1 MKVLI
6 VCRSKN
12 GKISPFISE
21 QVDFIKKNGI
31 ECQYFFIS
39 SSGIK
44 GYLKTLKSMKAKINS
59 FQPDLIHAHY
69 GLSGLLANLQRTTP
83 VVTTYHGSDI
93 NLPKAFRL
101 SKFAIRLSKYNIFV
115 SQKNLDKSSK
125 YSKKLTLIPCGV
137 DTNFFSPIEQSK
149 AKAMLQFTSNKK
161 RVLFAGAFS
170 NNVKNSKLAM
180 EAISLLEN
188 IELIELKGY
197 TRQQVVHLMNAVDV
211 CLMTSF
217 TEGSP
222 QFIKEAMACN
232 CPIVSTDVGDVSSVI
247 SGVEGCYISSYDPKD
262 VANKISLAIEKNS
275 RTNGKNKIEIMKLDS
290 NNIAKRIVEIYKKVV
305 GCI

>member
-1 MKVLI
+1 MKIIV

-21 QVDFIKKNGI
+21 QVDFIRRNGI
-31 ECQYFFIS
+31 ECHYCLINRSGVYGYIS
-39 SSGIK
+39 
-44 GYLKTLKSMKAKINS
+44 TLKSLRKLIKSVHPNI
-59 FQPDLIHAHY
+59 IHAHY
-69 GLSGLLANLQRTTP
+69 GLSGLLSNLQRKVP

-101 SKFAIRLSKYNIFV
+101 SKLAIRLSRYNIFV
-115 SQKNLDKSSK
+115 SQKNLKKSVK
-125 YSKKLTLIPCGV
+125 YSNKLALIPCGV
-137 DTNFFSPIEQSK
+137 DTNLFVPMRQSE
-149 AKAMLQFTSNKK
+149 AKDKLQQTSNIK
-161 RVLFAGAFS
+161 RVLFAGAFDNS
-170 NNVKNSKLAM
+170 VKNPNLAI
-180 EAISLLEN
+180 EAISLLKN
-188 IELIELKGY
+188 TELIELKGY

-232 CPIVSTDVGDVSSVI
+232 CPIVSTDVGDVSEVI

-262 VANKISLAIEKNS
+262 VAIKVSKVIEKGERS
-275 RTNGKNKIEIMKLDS
+275 NGRDKIKLLQLDS
-290 NNIAKRIVEIYKKVV
+290 DSVAKRVIDIYNKVLQEI
-305 GCI
+305 